1 VCISYSRNNFLSI
14 GYRIIQ
20 GLAFYLS
27 LRVAIL
33 QIIYKSIMSDLRL
46 NLGCGAKHLEGYINV
61 DKFGNPDIRLD
72 LETFH
77 WPWEDN
83 SAIEIELSHV
93 LEHLGQQ
100 TEVYLKIIQEIY
112 RICKAGAKV
121 HVRVPQHRH
130 DDLLHDPTHMRAIT
144 WFEHFFPK
152 TEPRVASKRRC
163 DYATGS
169 ISGC

>member
-1 VCISYSRNNFLSI
+1 MHSRNNFLSI

-61 DKFGNPDIRLD
+61 DKFGNPDVGLD
-72 LETFH
+72 LGTFP
-77 WPWEDN
+77 WPWGDN
-83 SAIEIELSHV
+83 TVVEMELSRV

-100 TEVYLKIIQEIY
+100 TEVYLKIIQEMY

-121 HVRVPQHRH
+121 HVKFPRHRH
-130 DDLLHDPTHMRAIT
+130 DDLLHDPTHVRSIT
-144 WFEHFFPK
+144 WFEHVFPK
-152 TEPRVASKRRC
+152 TEPRVAGEGRC

-169 ISGC
+169 ISEC

>member
-1 VCISYSRNNFLSI
+1 VHSRNNFLSI

-61 DKFGNPDIRLD
+61 DKFGNPDVGLD
-72 LETFH
+72 LGTFP
-77 WPWEDN
+77 WPWGDN
-83 SAIEIELSHV
+83 TVVEMELSRV

-100 TEVYLKIIQEIY
+100 TEVYLKIIQEMY

-121 HVRVPQHRH
+121 HVKFPRHRH
-130 DDLLHDPTHMRAIT
+130 DDLLHDPTHVRSIT
-144 WFEHFFPK
+144 WFEHVFPK
-152 TEPRVASKRRC
+152 TEPRVAGEGRC

-169 ISGC
+169 ISEC